1 MRETLQVIVIN
12 NLNTEQ
18 MKCIKSKE
26 GEIRRVADKD
36 AELKVSNFG
45 WVFIPKSEW
54 KTKVRDFNK
63 KVVTETGE
71 EVEVDKKLAKRL
83 KLKEKQK

>member
-1 MRETLQVIVIN
+1 
-12 NLNTEQ
+12 

-26 GEIRRVADKD
+26 GEIRRVANVD
-36 AELKVSNFG
+36 ADSKVKNFG
-45 WVFIPKSEW
+45 WVFVPKSEW

-71 EVEVDKKLAKRL
+71 EKEVDKKLAKRL
-83 KLKEKQK
+83 KLKEKQNS